1 MPGNIGSWNE
11 WARHIIEE
19 LKRFDIEIDKI
30 KEDLFTIDKRLVK
43 VETELKLKSG
53 IWGLL
58 GGVIP
63 AAILLIVY
71 VVKEKLFK

>member
-63 AAILLIVY
+63 AAVLLIVY